1 MGLVINNKKIICIPL
16 MHNSII
22 NLAMLKVHRF
32 VYLYYKL
39 NLVKQF
45 SSGYKKIGSLYSG

>member
-1 MGLVINNKKIICIPL
+1 

-22 NLAMLKVHRF
+22 NLAMLKVHKF

-45 SSGYKKIGSLYSG
+45 NSGYKKIGSLYSG